1 MAEPLPDLIE
11 EIVTESMGDDPAT
24 LLATLAGQDEVYI
37 ASLLESLPVEKR
49 LAVWEGI
56 PRDRKLDVLVE
67 MRSDPREILID
78 NTPHDEWASIFADI
92 DAEDLL
98 ELLDSLPKRL
108 VDMAYESLDSK
119 ERKYFREATQVNPPL
134 NLCHR

>member
-24 LLATLAGQDEVYI
+24 LLAALAGQDEVYI

-92 DAEDLL
+92 DVYWNYSIHCQNGLSIWPMNHLILKSVSISE
-98 ELLDSLPKRL
+98 KRHN
-108 VDMAYESLDSK
+108 SPITK
-119 ERKYFREATQVNPPL
+119 
-134 NLCHR
+134 